1 MFDTFVYSYL
11 RTQNK
16 ERKILISIYF
26 SWFGTVCSYTIASFS
41 FDLDVNQ
48 ALDWTVC
55 HGRAVALS
63 YALFDAPG
71 KLFEAVDEDEIID
84 AVIKYS
90 SNDRVSVFFSFLV

>member
-1 MFDTFVYSYL
+1 MF
-11 RTQNK
+11 
-16 ERKILISIYF
+16 ILMFY
-26 SWFGTVCSYTIASFS
+26 V
-41 FDLDVNQ
+41 DVNQ

-71 KLFEAVDEDEIID
+71 KLFEAVDEDNIID

-90 SNDRVSVFFSFLV
+90 SNDRVCSISLNKISWLTTHP